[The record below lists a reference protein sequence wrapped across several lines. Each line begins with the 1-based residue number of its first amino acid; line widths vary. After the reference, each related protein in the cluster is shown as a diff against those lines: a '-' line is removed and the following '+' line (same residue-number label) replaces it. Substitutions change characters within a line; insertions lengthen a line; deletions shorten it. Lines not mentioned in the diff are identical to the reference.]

1 MSSSCRDVAMAGGYW
16 ALRVVLSVVGVG
28 AIVQVVAAAEV
39 WVQPIVTLSAE
50 TDSNLDLDT
59 SAPQRIEGYSADA
72 ATLIDIATPTSDTTI
87 KPRVRYEDYP
97 EESVLDIVEGTL
109 DFRSRVVFPRGDFSI
124 TGRFDHLTEPDAEFQ
139 TAEFN
144 DVNPIAP
151 TNPETGVVQLGVTRD
166 NLTASPQYSY
176 HVTPLMSVVAS
187 ALVETVK
194 FSPSDTADHVDFD
207 YYQGGLSINRALD
220 QKTDLSIGAFGNRY
234 DAGSVGSYAT
244 SAGASLNLEHNWTPL
259 VGGTASVS
267 YQHSDITVEQPNEF
281 QAGVNTWGASLGA
294 VAKGLTD
301 QFRLN
306 VARTVTPSGAG
317 GLYASE
323 QAQVQYT
330 RFFSLR
336 LSVTGALLYLQSR
349 ALTSNF
355 SGIDRDYGQ
364 GDISIKWMAAPT
376 WFVLGGFTY
385 TGQKYLTDPTGAA
398 NNRVYLEV
406 GYQGLPRPQ

>member
-1 MSSSCRDVAMAGGYW
+1 MSSSCRDVAMSRGYW

-28 AIVQVVAAAEV
+28 AFIQVASAAEF

-59 SAPQRIEGYSADA
+59 TAPQRIEGYIGDA

-97 EESVLDIVEGTL
+97 EESVLNIVEGTL
-109 DFRSRVVFPRGDFSI
+109 DFRSRVVFPRSDFSI

-151 TNPETGVVQLGVTRD
+151 TNPETGVVQLGVTRN

-187 ALVETVK
+187 ALVEAVK
-194 FSPSDTADHVDFD
+194 FSPSDTADHTDFE
-207 YYQGGLSINRALD
+207 YYQGGLAIHRALD
-220 QKTDLSIGAFGNRY
+220 PKTDLSLGGFGNRY

-244 SAGASLNLEHNWTPL
+244 SAGASLDLDHNWTPL

-267 YQHSDITVEQPNEF
+267 YQHSDITVNQPNEF

-330 RFFSLR
+330 RFFSVR

-364 GDISIKWMAAPT
+364 GDISIKWMASPT

-398 NNRVYLEV
+398 NNRVYVEV